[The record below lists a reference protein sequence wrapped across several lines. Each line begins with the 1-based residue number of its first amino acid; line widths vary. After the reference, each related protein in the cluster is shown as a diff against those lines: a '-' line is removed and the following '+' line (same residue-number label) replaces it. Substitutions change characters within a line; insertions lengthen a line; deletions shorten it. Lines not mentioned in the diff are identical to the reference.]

1 MKLKF
6 FTLSEINKMQN
17 STKSSKTLVVLDSET
32 CGLQGGVVQFGYIV
46 AGFDDRIL
54 PLKAIQTCSKE
65 IFDLYHK
72 EALYKNPFP
81 IHPEAEKI
89 HGITADMVKDC
100 EFFSARKHFFYHFTK
115 EEEKTLVFVGHN
127 VSGFDIRVCG
137 LEPELPETTPFPYID
152 TMVIARFLVSKKLLT
167 HEGGNKLDLLTALY
181 CSKEKAHLN
190 EYHGTKADNWKTI
203 VFLRFLLGGIL
214 EGCTVEDLIFL
225 SSKASAPNK
234 TALLAQVAKRN
245 KL

>member
-1 MKLKF
+1 M
-6 FTLSEINKMQN
+6 TNE
-17 STKSSKTLVVLDSET
+17 TKTLVVLDSET
-32 CGLQGGVVQFGYIV
+32 CGLQGGVVQFGYV
-46 AGFDDRIL
+46 TFLSLAKLETCTKDQFDDL
-54 PLKAIQTCSKE
+54 
-65 IFDLYHK
+65 HN

-89 HGITADMVKDC
+89 HGITAERVKDKP
-100 EFFSARKHFFYHFTK
+100 FFSAREHFFSNFSP

-127 VSGFDIRVCG
+127 ISGFDIRVCG
-137 LEPELPETTPFPYID
+137 LEPKDPTASPFPYID

-203 VFLRFLLGGIL
+203 VFLRFLLSDIL
-214 EGCTVEDLIFL
+214 KGCTVEDLIFL

-245 KL
+245 AS

>member
-1 MKLKF
+1 MAN
-6 FTLSEINKMQN
+6 E
-17 STKSSKTLVVLDSET
+17 TKPSKILVVLDSET
-32 CGLQGGVVQFGYIV
+32 CGLQGGVVQFGYV
-46 AGFDDRIL
+46 TFLSMAKL
-54 PLKAIQTCSKE
+54 QTCPKDQ
-65 IFDLYHK
+65 FDEWYR

-89 HGITADMVKDC
+89 HGITAEMVKAKP
-100 EFFSARKHFFYHFTK
+100 FFSAREHFFSYFSP

-137 LEPELPETTPFPYID
+137 LEPQDPTSAPFPYID

-181 CSKEKAHLN
+181 CSKDKAHLN

-203 VFLRFLLGGIL
+203 VFLRFLLSGVL

-245 KL
+245 AL

>member
-6 FTLSEINKMQN
+6 LAHSLNEINKMSN
-17 STKSSKTLVVLDSET
+17 ETKPTKTLVVLDSET
-32 CGLQGGVVQFGYIV
+32 CGLQGGVVQFGYICFQNLNRLQMM
-46 AGFDDRIL
+46 A
-54 PLKAIQTCSKE
+54 KE
-65 IFDLYHK
+65 VFDLNHH

-100 EFFSARKHFFYHFTK
+100 EFFSAREHFFNYFSE

-137 LEPELPETTPFPYID
+137 LEPEPPETTPFPYID

-203 VFLRFLLGGIL
+203 VFLRFLLSGIL

-245 KL
+245 AL